1 MVRFA
6 TPRTDERTD
15 RQMISAFHYDLEY
28 RYWLKNLSATPPTD
42 NYMYIKIIN
51 MIFNGCIYSNLIKC
65 IHLFI
70 ESRNI
75 RDCDGT
81 ACGGDSCESGGH
93 CWLDEKL
100 QPHCICPDYAKG
112 DRCEYSETCKLIPCK
127 NNGRCLRSGR
137 CSCPNGW
144 GGFYCEIGK

>member
-1 MVRFA
+1 
-6 TPRTDERTD
+6 
-15 RQMISAFHYDLEY
+15 MIISIFIDFCILISFH
-28 RYWLKNLSATPPTD
+28 K
-42 NYMYIKIIN
+42 
-51 MIFNGCIYSNLIKC
+51 
-65 IHLFI
+65 

-144 GGFYCEIGK
+144 GGFYCEIGEWRRRCAALIESFRSSTSWGKEGSNAGRSNTVF